1 MDPSTTSDAAVFC
14 GLGVFLIS
22 IVIAGFVLS
31 IVLLV
36 YVARDA
42 KARGMDNSVLW
53 MLVVF
58 FLNILGLI
66 IYLASRPKGKLA
78 RCSSC
83 NNKRLGASAT
93 CPHCGNA

>member
-1 MDPSTTSDAAVFC
+1 MDPSADGAACGILLVVILVALFVFN
-14 GLGVFLIS
+14 
-22 IVIAGFVLS
+22 

-36 YVARDA
+36 WVTRDA
-42 KARGMDNSVLW
+42 KARGMGSPVVW

-58 FLNILGLI
+58 FLSIFGLLL
-66 IYLASRPKGKLA
+66 YLLSRPKGKLA

-83 NNKRLGASAT
+83 NNKRLEVSAT

>member
-1 MDPSTTSDAAVFC
+1 MDPSTTDGGACA
-14 GLGVFLIS
+14 VFLI
-22 IVIAGFVLS
+22 VTLVALFVFN

-36 YVARDA
+36 WIARDA
-42 KARGMDNSVLW
+42 KARGMGSPVVW

-58 FLNILGLI
+58 FLSIFGLLL
-66 IYLASRPKGKLA
+66 YLLSRPKGKLA

-83 NNKRLGASAT
+83 NNKRLAVSAT

>member
-1 MDPSTTSDAAVFC
+1 MDPSTTNEAAVC
-14 GLGVFLIS
+14 GTFLVVTLVALFVFN
-22 IVIAGFVLS
+22 

-36 YVARDA
+36 WIARDA
-42 KARGMDNSVLW
+42 KARGMGSPVVW

-58 FLNILGLI
+58 FLSIFGLLL
-66 IYLASRPKGKLA
+66 YLLSRPKGKLA

-83 NNKRLGASAT
+83 NNKRLAVSAT